1 MPKITCG
8 IAILIF
14 ILLAGVAC
22 QAPEKPAAKPAAKA
36 ETAAPPIEAASALE
50 TIQTGDQ
57 ADIVDLLQ
65 SLSKERA
72 GWAAG
77 KFDSL
82 YAPLWSLFV
91 KSAAPDSGPGN
102 SEMRTDLH
110 NIFNFGNWYPLLGEF
125 LAALK
130 TPSLP
135 PAVRQA
141 AAEHLWRFA
150 GKDKEK
156 KNFAIPASDRPRIEA
171 AVAELLLE
179 NKDLVILSTA
189 VTPAALL
196 EMKSAAPRLKAII
209 VEQPFDN
216 TETRAFRYTLG
227 EALFSLGE
235 VGPAVD
241 VMRKLSDNK
250 GDFSEE
256 AADFLKDKH
265 LY

>member
-1 MPKITCG
+1 MSKIICG
-8 IAILIF
+8 IGILVLI
-14 ILLAGVAC
+14 AGVAC
-22 QAPEKPAAKPAAKA
+22 QAPQKPAAKPAAKA
-36 ETAAPPIEAASALE
+36 EAPAPPLEADSALD
-50 TIQTGDQ
+50 TIQNGDQ
-57 ADIVDLLQ
+57 ADVVDMLQ
-65 SLSKERA
+65 SLSRERA
-72 GWAAG
+72 GWSAG
-77 KFDSL
+77 KYDSL

-91 KSAAPDSGPGN
+91 KSAGPDTGPGN
-102 SEMRTDLH
+102 SELRTGLH

-135 PAVRQA
+135 AAVRQG

-150 GKDKEK
+150 GEDKEK
-156 KNFAIPASDRPRIEA
+156 KNFAIPTSDRPRIEA
-171 AVAELLLE
+171 AVADLLLE
-179 NKDLVILSTA
+179 KKDLVILSTA
-189 VTPAALL
+189 VTTAALL
-196 EMKSAAPRLKAII
+196 EMKSSAPRLKAII
-209 VEQPFDN
+209 GEQPFDN

-227 EALFSLGE
+227 EALYSLGE

-241 VMRKLSDNK
+241 VMRKLVDNK